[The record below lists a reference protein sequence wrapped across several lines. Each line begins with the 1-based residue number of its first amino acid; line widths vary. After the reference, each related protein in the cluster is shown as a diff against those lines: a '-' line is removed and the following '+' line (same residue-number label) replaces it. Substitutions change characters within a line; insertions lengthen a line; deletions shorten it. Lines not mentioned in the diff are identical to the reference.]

1 VGGRRIGKNMNN
13 NNVFYLL
20 DIWLTTNERT
30 NSWIARRLEINR
42 VTISQWRKQNK
53 VPMQSKLAICYVTG
67 TSYEQ
72 LWEEV

>member
-1 VGGRRIGKNMNN
+1 MTK
-13 NNVFYLL
+13 NVFYLL

>member
-1 VGGRRIGKNMNN
+1 MT

-72 LWEEV
+72 LWEEVK

>member
-1 VGGRRIGKNMNN
+1 MT

>member
-1 VGGRRIGKNMNN
+1 MGGRRIGKSMT

>member
-1 VGGRRIGKNMNN
+1 MNN